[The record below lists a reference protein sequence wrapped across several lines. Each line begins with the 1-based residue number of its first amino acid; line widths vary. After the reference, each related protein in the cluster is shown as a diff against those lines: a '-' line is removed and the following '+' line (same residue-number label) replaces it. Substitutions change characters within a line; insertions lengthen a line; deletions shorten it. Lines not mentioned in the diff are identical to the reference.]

1 VVIVGTSVAGVRA
14 AQSLRA
20 DGFDGELT
28 LIGAETDAPYDK
40 PPLSKEVLTG
50 EQGPADIGLL
60 RDGDDFTLRL
70 GSAATALD
78 PKRKAVTL
86 ADGDQVAYDALV
98 IATGVRARAL
108 PGTGPE
114 LALPVRGLTDAT
126 ALRGRLRTGEPVV
139 IIGGGFIG
147 AEVAAA
153 AAEAG
158 CPVTIVEA
166 LPAPFARVLGPEVG
180 ALLTELHAAHG
191 VTVLA
196 DTAVAGLEPL
206 SKDALVRLS
215 DGRTLRAGTVVAG
228 LGCVP
233 NTEWLTGSG
242 LPLDDGVRTDER
254 CAVRGAADVYAIGD
268 VARWYDRPAGVYRR
282 VEHWTN
288 AVEQASLVA
297 HQILGAGRSRHHG
310 RVPYFWSDQY
320 GVKIQMVG
328 RASPGDR
335 VEVARYATSAGDRA
349 AAVYARDGRLT
360 AAVTF
365 GWPRASVAARQ
376 AWQRGASADDLR
388 ATLAD
393 RSNGVVP
400 LDLTRPGTA
409 AEIVAAATAL
419 PASTARKGS

>member
-28 LIGAETDAPYDK
+28 LIGAESDAPYDK
-40 PPLSKEVLTG
+40 PPLSKQVLTG
-50 EQGPADIGLL
+50 ERKPGDIGLL

-78 PKRKAVTL
+78 ARRKVVTL
-86 ADGDQVAYDALV
+86 ADGDQIAYDALV
-98 IATGVRARAL
+98 IATGVRARTL
-108 PGTGPE
+108 PGAGPE
-114 LALPVRGLTDAT
+114 LALPVRDLADAT
-126 ALRGRLRTGEPVV
+126 GLRDRLRTGEPVV

-153 AAEAG
+153 AAAAG

-206 SKDALVRLS
+206 SEDTLVRLS

-242 LPLDDGVRTDER
+242 LPLDDGVPTDER

-268 VARWYDRPAGVYRR
+268 VARWYDPPSGVYRR

-297 HQILGAGRSRHHG
+297 RQILGPGRPVHHE

-328 RASPGDR
+328 RASADDR
-335 VEVARYATSAGDRA
+335 VEVARYATSAGERA

-393 RSNGVVP
+393 HSNGAAP
-400 LDLTRPGTA
+400 LDLGRPGAA
-409 AEIVAAATAL
+409 AEIVAAMTGRT
-419 PASTARKGS
+419 ASTARKGS